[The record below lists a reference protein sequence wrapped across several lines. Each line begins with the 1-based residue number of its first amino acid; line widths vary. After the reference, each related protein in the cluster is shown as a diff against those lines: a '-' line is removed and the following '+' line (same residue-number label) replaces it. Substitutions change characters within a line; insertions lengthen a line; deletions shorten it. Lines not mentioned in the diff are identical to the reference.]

1 MGLIIDTG
9 VLIKLEKDPAYVDL
23 AAYQPE
29 YGHAY
34 LSAAT
39 CSELLVGVHLANSEE
54 RRLRRSAYVEAMF
67 NLFRPLPFDLDVA
80 RVHAQLVS
88 ALPRSLTLGALDLII
103 GATAIRHGFA
113 VLTTNPED
121 FRRMPGC
128 LVESVEPA

>member
-9 VLIKLEKDPAYVDL
+9 VLIKLEKDPAWIDL
-23 AAYQPE
+23 AAYQPR
-29 YGHAY
+29 YGDAY

-39 CSELLVGVHLANSEE
+39 CSELLVGVHLANTEE

-67 NLFRPLPFDLDVA
+67 KLFRPLPFDLEVA

-88 ALPRSLTLGALDLII
+88 ALARNVTLGALDLII
-103 GATAIRHGFA
+103 GATAIRYGFA
-113 VLTTNPED
+113 VLTTNAAD

-128 LVESVEPA
+128 LVEAAE

>member
-9 VLIKLEKDPAYVDL
+9 VLIKLEKDPAWIDL
-23 AAYQPE
+23 AAYQPK

-39 CSELLVGVHLANSEE
+39 CSELLVGVHLANTEE
-54 RRLRRSAYVEAMF
+54 RRLRRSAYVEAMLK
-67 NLFRPLPFDLDVA
+67 LFRPLAFDLEVA

-88 ALPRSLTLGALDLII
+88 ALPRNVTLGALDLII
-103 GATAIRHGFA
+103 GATAIRFGFA
-113 VLTTNPED
+113 VLTTNAAD

-128 LVESVEPA
+128 QVEAAE

>member
-9 VLIKLEKDPAYVDL
+9 VLIRLEKDPTYIDL
-23 AAYQPE
+23 AAFQPK
-29 YGHAY
+29 YGTAY

-39 CSELLVGVHLANSEE
+39 CSELLVGVHLANTEE
-54 RRLRRSAYVEAMF
+54 RRLRRSAYVEALF
-67 NLFRPLPFDLDVA
+67 KLFRPLAFDLEVA

-88 ALPRSLTLGALDLII
+88 TLAKNVRLGALDLII

-113 VLTTNPED
+113 VLTTNPAD

-128 LVESVEPA
+128 LVESAAET

>member
-9 VLIKLEKDPAYVDL
+9 VLITLEKNPEWIDL
-23 AAYQPE
+23 AAYQPR

-39 CSELLVGVHLANSEE
+39 CSELLVGVHLANTEE

-67 NLFRPLPFDLDVA
+67 SLFRPLAFDLEVA

-88 ALPRSLTLGALDLII
+88 VLAKNVTLGALDLII
-103 GATAIRHGFA
+103 GATAIRYGFA
-113 VLTTNPED
+113 VLTTNPAD

-128 LVESVEPA
+128 LVEAAEQS